1 MIEIVFLGLSI
12 ASILLLIAIGLA
24 ITYGAMGVINMAH
37 GELLMVGAYC
47 AVLAR
52 IHLGFDLFMALP
64 VAFIVTAIIGAF
76 IEILIVRRLYHRL
89 LDTLL
94 ATWGVAILLQQMIRL
109 EFGLAFWGVH
119 LAGLGSGLQ
128 NAGMPKILQGS
139 MSIAGADIPTFRS
152 FVIALSLL
160 MFAATW
166 WVYYRT
172 SLGIQLRAV
181 ARNANMAAACG
192 VNVKRINTLAF
203 SYGAGLAGM
212 AGVLLSG
219 FESVKPDMGSS
230 FVVDGFLVVVTGGI
244 SSLFGTL
251 FAAGMLGE
259 IRAVLAVLTNDVL
272 AQAAVFAGV
281 ILIILV
287 RPRGLFTPKER

>member
-1 MIEIVFLGLSI
+1 
-12 ASILLLIAIGLA
+12 
-24 ITYGAMGVINMAH
+24 
-37 GELLMVGAYC
+37 
-47 AVLAR
+47 
-52 IHLGFDLFMALP
+52 
-64 VAFIVTAIIGAF
+64 
-76 IEILIVRRLYHRL
+76 
-89 LDTLL
+89 
-94 ATWGVAILLQQMIRL
+94 
-109 EFGLAFWGVH
+109 
-119 LAGLGSGLQ
+119 
-128 NAGMPKILQGS
+128 

-166 WVYYRT
+166 WIYYRT
-172 SLGIQLRAV
+172 SLGTQLRAV
-181 ARNANMAAACG
+181 ARNADMAAACG

-251 FAAGMLGE
+251 FAAGLLGE
-259 IRAVLAVLTNDVL
+259 TRAVLAVLTNDVL

-287 RPRGLFTPKER
+287 RPRGLFASKER